1 MLLAIKAMT
10 IKAFLVVYLS
20 TGGYI
25 ELEHQ
30 SGRTAADVAE
40 CKEQANELYAE
51 TFGTKAAFDK
61 AFLDIR
67 RMVAE
72 AVGPEAANEV
82 EIIKIVGVCV
92 DMDVRNGT
100 GGPV

>member
-1 MLLAIKAMT
+1 MMLVKAMV

-25 ELEHQ
+25 ELEHP
-30 SGRTAADVAE
+30 SGRTAVDVAE
-40 CKEQANELYAE
+40 CKEQANELYAQ
-51 TFGTKAAFDK
+51 TFGTKERFDA

-72 AVGPEAANEV
+72 SVGPDAANDV
-82 EIIKIVGVCV
+82 QILKIIGVCV

-100 GGPV
+100 GSPA